1 MFSINVAV
9 PLSLSLSLRLQLLF
23 ELSRGRHFEG
33 WQEGLITF
41 SPTYKYQPNSDQYH
55 WCFDSAGSDKKRAP
69 AWSARFSC
77 SRRSFAKE
85 RKGKKTRKKKKK
97 KLFDN
102 KQQKSC
108 TLNPADGHA
117 FFPFVIAGA
126 IAFCGEARG

>member
-9 PLSLSLSLRLQLLF
+9 PLSLSLRSHSCCSSSREGGILRA
-23 ELSRGRHFEG
+23 GRKASSPSPPP
-33 WQEGLITF
+33 TST
-41 SPTYKYQPNSDQYH
+41 SPTPTSTTGA
-55 WCFDSAGSDKKRAP
+55 STVRA
-69 AWSARFSC
+69 AT
-77 SRRSFAKE
+77 RSVLQHGQLAFLVREDLSQKKE
-85 RKGKKTRKKKKK
+85 RKKNKKEEKK

-102 KQQKSC
+102 KQQKPC